1 MDIATLAQELAALRS
16 EVTEL
21 RAEVARLHGAKA
33 PAKPAKPK
41 VEVTED
47 IATVIA
53 AAVAAFMGHKARIKT
68 IRHFDDGLSA
78 EGWRVQGRVAVQASH
93 RMPARTSH

>member
-1 MDIATLAQELAALRS
+1 MDIATIAQELEALRS

-21 RAEVARLHGAKA
+21 RAEVARLHAKA

-41 VEVTED
+41 AEVTDD
-47 IATVIA
+47 IAMVIA
-53 AAVAAFMGHKARIKT
+53 AAVSAFMGHKARIKT
-68 IRHFDDGLSA
+68 IRHYEDALA
-78 EGWRVQGRVAVQASH
+78 TEGWRVQGRVAVQASH